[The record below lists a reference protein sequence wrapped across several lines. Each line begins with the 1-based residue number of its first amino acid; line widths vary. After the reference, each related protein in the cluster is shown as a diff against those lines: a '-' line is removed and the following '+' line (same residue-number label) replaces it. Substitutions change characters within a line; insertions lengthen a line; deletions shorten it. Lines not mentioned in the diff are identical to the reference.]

1 MVPAHARTSRHL
13 PSGGPLMSYAPA
25 AFTIL
30 VLTVVISGIGL
41 MAAPRIIEMNLLRP
55 YRVARGREYYTV
67 ITCGFVHADFA
78 HLLFNSLTLFFFGP
92 SLEQIMGTP
101 RFADLYFVGLVVSSL
116 GTVFKQRNNP
126 DYASLGASGAILSV
140 LFAYIVYRP
149 LDKIYLYFAIGI
161 PAVLFAF
168 LYLGY
173 SWWAS
178 GHARDRVNH
187 DAHLDGA
194 ITGLIFVGLTDFNA
208 WRHAFQRVVDA
219 LS

>member
-1 MVPAHARTSRHL
+1 
-13 PSGGPLMSYAPA
+13 MSFAQAPA
-25 AFTIL
+25 AYGIL
-30 VLTVVISGIGL
+30 VLIVVISGIGL

-55 YRVARGREYYTV
+55 YRIARGREYFTV
-67 ITCGFVHADFA
+67 ITCGFVHADFG

-92 SLEQIMGTP
+92 GLERLMGTTK
-101 RFADLYFVGLVVSSL
+101 FVALYFIGLVISSL
-116 GTVFKQRNNP
+116 GTVFKQKNNP

-168 LYLGY
+168 GYLAY

-178 GHARDRVNH
+178 GHSRDRVNH

-194 ITGLIFVGLTDFNA
+194 LTGLIFVGVTDFNA
-208 WRHAFQRVVDA
+208 WRHAFHAVSSY

>member
-1 MVPAHARTSRHL
+1 
-13 PSGGPLMSYAPA
+13 MSFAQAPA
-25 AFTIL
+25 AYGIL
-30 VLTVVISGIGL
+30 VLIVVISGIGL

-55 YRVARGREYYTV
+55 YRIARGREYFTV
-67 ITCGFVHADFA
+67 ITCGFVHADFG

-92 SLEQIMGTP
+92 GLERLMGSTK
-101 RFADLYFVGLVVSSL
+101 FVALYFIGLVISSL
-116 GTVFKQRNNP
+116 GTVFKQKNNP

-168 LYLGY
+168 GYLAY

-178 GHARDRVNH
+178 GHSRDRVNH

-194 ITGLIFVGLTDFNA
+194 LTGLIFVGVTDFNA
-208 WRHAFQRVVDA
+208 WRHAFHAVSSY

>member
-1 MVPAHARTSRHL
+1 
-13 PSGGPLMSYAPA
+13 MSFAQAPA
-25 AFTIL
+25 AYSIL
-30 VLTVVISGIGL
+30 VLIVVISGIGL
-41 MAAPRIIEMNLLRP
+41 MSAPRLVEMNLLRP
-55 YRVARGREYYTV
+55 YRVARGRDYFTV
-67 ITCGFVHADFA
+67 ITCGFVHADFG

-92 SLEQIMGTP
+92 GLERLMGTTK
-101 RFADLYFVGLVVSSL
+101 FVALYFIGLVVSSL
-116 GTVFKQRNNP
+116 GTVFKQKNNP

-168 LYLGY
+168 GYLAY

-178 GHARDRVNH
+178 GHSRDRVNH

-194 ITGLIFVGLTDFNA
+194 LTGLIFVGVTDFNA
-208 WRHAFQRVVDA
+208 WRHAFRAVSSY